1 MDIAEAKISIEDWER
16 QADDR
21 SAWRAAVRVRVK
33 LAEELRTEAL
43 EAKRA
48 GRKTPNVESTKY
60 VCSGCGR
67 DCKANTGL
75 LSHSKKCKK

>member
-1 MDIAEAKISIEDWER
+1 M
-16 QADDR
+16 
-21 SAWRAAVRVRVK
+21 K

-48 GRKTPNVESTKY
+48 GRKAPNVESTKY

-67 DCKANTGL
+67 DCKANIGL